1 MVLVAIFNE
10 LPQCHVLAN
19 QNAPFGHVVRAL
31 SLWAPSSF
39 LYGAFHTFQC
49 GLFWSYDFL
58 ATDRKNYNKDTTNV
72 RPEKLYSLTWNRFS
86 EIITLVICF
95 QR

>member
-1 MVLVAIFNE
+1 MRDTRFSIPFLSFQVLVAIFNE

-31 SLWAPSSF
+31 SLWAPSSS

-49 GLFWSYDFL
+49 GLNERTPL
-58 ATDRKNYNKDTTNV
+58 LKTKKI
-72 RPEKLYSLTWNRFS
+72 K
-86 EIITLVICF
+86 
-95 QR
+95 